1 MTDLVIVASR
11 QTYERAFMKNW
22 IEEDL
27 TVCAKIEV
35 LDPLF
40 LFQIALDD
48 RNSSSLN
55 LKETELRLGLPGCE
69 SPERKSG
76 STLCLFAN

>member
-1 MTDLVIVASR
+1 MHDRLVMLKQAQSINPVLIPADFCCPLSLELMTDLVIVASR

-40 LFQIALDD
+40 LFQM
-48 RNSSSLN
+48 
-55 LKETELRLGLPGCE
+55 
-69 SPERKSG
+69 
-76 STLCLFAN
+76 